1 MRVKEVGWQLFF
13 CNTSVPLTSTRWVR
27 LTFSSPCPHYSKQGA
42 SINPS
47 TIKKFQINFFGNA
60 GTQTWGCWLRSM
72 NATFVLLTAPPGGGS
87 SYLEPGGPGSDE
99 AVVGMPVEGGHS
111 RLDRLLDVLRHPPV
125 VLL

>member
-1 MRVKEVGWQLFF
+1 MTVK
-13 CNTSVPLTSTRWVR
+13 NSSTGN
-27 LTFSSPCPHYSKQGA
+27 CP
-42 SINPS
+42 
-47 TIKKFQINFFGNA
+47 
-60 GTQTWGCWLRSM
+60 
-72 NATFVLLTAPPGGGS
+72 PPGGGS

>member
-1 MRVKEVGWQLFF
+1 M
-13 CNTSVPLTSTRWVR
+13 
-27 LTFSSPCPHYSKQGA
+27 
-42 SINPS
+42 
-47 TIKKFQINFFGNA
+47 
-60 GTQTWGCWLRSM
+60 
-72 NATFVLLTAPPGGGS
+72 LLTAPPPGGGS